1 MKIWRN
7 VMFVVF
13 LTVFAAGRYAH
24 LGACGVFLDV
34 MEDDHGCNWQTDPDD
49 QAWGALTCT
58 GCPSDP
64 EQFINDMWDACVDYC
79 DDQDEGCGAP
89 SGCFFDP
96 GSSFNAYDDY
106 GADGC
111 YATCSCLCTS

>member
-34 MEDDHGCNWQTDPDD
+34 MEEIPWLQLANRSRRSGV
-49 QAWGALTCT
+49 GR
-58 GCPSDP
+58 SDLHRLP
-64 EQFINDMWDACVDYC
+64 FV
-79 DDQDEGCGAP
+79 
-89 SGCFFDP
+89 S
-96 GSSFNAYDDY
+96 
-106 GADGC
+106 
-111 YATCSCLCTS
+111 